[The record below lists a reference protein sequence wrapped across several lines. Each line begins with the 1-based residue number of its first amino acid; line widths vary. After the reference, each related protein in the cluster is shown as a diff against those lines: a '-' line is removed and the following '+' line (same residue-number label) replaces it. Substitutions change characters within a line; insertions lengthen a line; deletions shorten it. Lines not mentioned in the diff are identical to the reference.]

1 LPFSYPFSRGISI
14 GTFVLANFNT
24 EPGFVSS
31 VTCCAKTCGC
41 KRDTAAA
48 AAAAEV
54 NKKIPTARVNAVVV
68 VEGFLMHTLQF
79 IFMIYFME
87 RK

>member
-1 LPFSYPFSRGISI
+1 LS
-14 GTFVLANFNT
+14 
-24 EPGFVSS
+24 
-31 VTCCAKTCGC
+31 
-41 KRDTAAA
+41 A

-54 NKKIPTARVNAVVV
+54 NKKIPTARVNAVV